1 MIAPS
6 MLPWQVLQSLQTAYQ
21 KILIRDGYLTNL
33 GENVNLE
40 DPSINEDALPVLVI
54 TGEPSG
60 AGRYQGDQYIEWA
73 LDVTVEASIKAG
85 RDDSQ
90 LTAWQ
95 AHADILAATP
105 KPREKLPKGAHSLKI
120 TDAKILQPAAG
131 QPFIVVQIVLSIS
144 IGLVTQ

>member
-1 MIAPS
+1 MTTPS
-6 MLPWQVLQSLQTAYQ
+6 MLPWEVLQVLQVAYQ

-40 DPSINEDALPVLVI
+40 DPTVNEDSLPVLVI
-54 TGEPSG
+54 TGEPIG
-60 AGRYQGDQYIEWA
+60 GHYQGDRFVEWS
-73 LDVTVEASIKAG
+73 LEVTVEASIKAG

-90 LTAWQ
+90 HTAWQ

-105 KPREKLPKGAHSLKI
+105 KFKPNTLPKGAHSLKI
-120 TDAKILQPAAG
+120 TDAKILQPAPG
-131 QPFIVVQIVLSIS
+131 QPFVVVQVVLS